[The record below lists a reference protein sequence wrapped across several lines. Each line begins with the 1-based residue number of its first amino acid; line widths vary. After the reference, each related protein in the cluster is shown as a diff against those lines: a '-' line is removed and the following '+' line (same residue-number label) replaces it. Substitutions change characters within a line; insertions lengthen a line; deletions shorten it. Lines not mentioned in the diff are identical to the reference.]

1 MIGPLRMQNRA
12 QCRECSGTGTIIANK
27 CRNCNGEGR
36 VKEEVD
42 FKVKIPKGISDNTRI
57 RLKGKGNA
65 GKNNNES
72 GDLYV
77 FVTVEEH
84 EFFERF
90 NENLLTTVDISY
102 SQAVLGDKIN
112 INTFSGDVMMKIPKS
127 TQPDTVFRLK
137 DKGLPVMDSDNYGD
151 LLVKVNIKVPEKISQ
166 KEEEL
171 ISKLGRLEGRKVKPR
186 KGFFER
192 LREHLK

>member
-1 MIGPLRMQNRA
+1 MTPIENPSN
-12 QCRECSGTGTIIANK
+12 ANK
-27 CRNCNGEGR
+27 N
-36 VKEEVD
+36 
-42 FKVKIPKGISDNTRI
+42 IIS
-57 RLKGKGNA
+57 
-65 GKNNNES
+65 
-72 GDLYV
+72 
-77 FVTVEEH
+77 
-84 EFFERF
+84 FFERF